1 MRKTLSAAAFA
12 AVLALVAPEARA
24 DETCG
29 DMGPRWSA
37 AIEHFNGQRMSE
49 AAAEVDRI
57 ILVCGE
63 DPLSHYPRVMRAEIA
78 LGQNDAA
85 MAIAVLGPVPRPA
98 PAPIGTHGAW
108 LYLRALQAA
117 GRGEDLTRE
126 SAALVAASEAALVA
140 APINAERIESFEMGG
155 YRVTALRLRLQQ
167 GAFLRRYFFLL
178 APMGADL
185 PRSIAITE
193 NLMISQ
199 MDPNSRDKAFA
210 VDEYFCAGHA
220 TLDWLSVRR
229 RGEDPAPAY
238 EVARAAVERRLGGPP
253 DPVSAFVPGEG
264 ASCAFPSYITPGLDL
279 ER

>member
-12 AVLALVAPEARA
+12 TVFALVAPARA
-24 DETCG
+24 DETCA

-37 AIEHFNGQRMSE
+37 AVEHFNGQRMTE
-49 AAAEVDRI
+49 AATEADHI
-57 ILVCGE
+57 ISVCGE

-78 LGQNDAA
+78 LGQNDAT
-85 MAIAVLGPVPRPA
+85 MAITVLGPVPRPA

-126 SAALVAASEAALVA
+126 SATLVAASEAALVA

-155 YRVTALRLRLQQ
+155 YRVTAFRLRLQQ
-167 GAFLRRYFFLL
+167 GAFLRRYYFLL
-178 APMGADL
+178 APTGADL

-199 MDPNSRDKAFA
+199 MEPNAREKMFA

-229 RGEDPAPAY
+229 RGQDPVPTY
-238 EVARAAVERRLGGPP
+238 EVARAAVEQRLSAPP
-253 DPVSAFVPGEG
+253 NPVSAFIPGES
-264 ASCAFPSYITPGLDL
+264 ASCAFPTYITPGLDA